1 MANEENDPRSIAL
14 AWFVRMQSG
23 ETTQAERL
31 AHARWLAEA
40 DAHRQEYRKLEGLWA
55 DFDAIARPVIEPVDR
70 SRRRFLVGSAAGLA
84 ASLVGV
90 AAWQG
95 GYLGSLGDFSTGT
108 GEQRTIRLADGSQV
122 TLDADSAI
130 DVGFDAHTRR
140 VHLLQGRAFFDVAA
154 DKARPFSVEASKGVA
169 TALGTRFSVHRRETF
184 VTVDVEESAVSVV
197 APDASTIVLTAPES
211 LSYSQRG
218 IAQVGRIDTEVAAAW
233 RHGKL
238 IFEDQPLGQVIED
251 VNRYRHGSIRIYGD
265 GLQALR
271 VSGIFDMANPDGV
284 LDTIT
289 RTLPISAYRLTDYF
303 VVLRPA

>member
-1 MANEENDPRSIAL
+1 MANKETDLRSVAL
-14 AWFVRMQSG
+14 EWFVRMQSG

-40 DAHRQEYRKLEGLWA
+40 DEHRLEYRKLEGLWA
-55 DFDAIARPVIEPVDR
+55 DFDAIPRPVIDPVDR
-70 SRRRFLVGSAAGLA
+70 GRRRFLVGTGAGLAAGLA
-84 ASLVGV
+84 GV

-95 GYLGSLGDFSTGT
+95 GYLGSFSDFSTGT

-130 DVGFDAHTRR
+130 NVGFDERARR
-140 VHLLQGRAFFDVAA
+140 IHLLQGRAFFDVAA

-169 TALGTRFSVHRRETF
+169 TALGTRFSVHRRETS
-184 VTVDVEESAVSVV
+184 VTVDVEESTVSVV
-197 APDASTIVLTAPES
+197 APDASTVVLNAPET
-211 LSYSQRG
+211 LSYGQHGVAR
-218 IAQVGRIDTEVAAAW
+218 VGTIDTEVAAAW

-251 VNRYRHGSIRIYGD
+251 VNRYRRGSIRIYGE

>member
-1 MANEENDPRSIAL
+1 MANKETDPRSIAL
-14 AWFVRMQSG
+14 EWFVRMQSG
-23 ETTQAERL
+23 ETTQTERL

-40 DAHRQEYRKLEGLWA
+40 EEHRLEYRKLQGLWA
-55 DFDAIARPVIEPVDR
+55 DFDAIPRPVIDPVDR
-70 SRRRFLVGSAAGLA
+70 GRRRFLAGTGAGLAAGLA
-84 ASLVGV
+84 GV

-95 GYLGSLGDFSTGT
+95 GYLGSFSDFSTGT
-108 GEQRTIRLADGSQV
+108 GEQRIIQLTDGSQV

-130 DVGFDAHTRR
+130 DVGFDEHIRR

-169 TALGTRFSVHRRETF
+169 TALGTRFSVHRRETS
-184 VTVDVEESAVSVV
+184 VTVDVEESTVSVV
-197 APDASTIVLTAPES
+197 APDASTVVLNAPET
-211 LSYSQRG
+211 LSYSQHGVAR
-218 IAQVGRIDTEVAAAW
+218 VGTIDTEVASAW

-265 GLQALR
+265 GLQVLR
-271 VSGIFDMANPDGV
+271 VSGIFDMADPDGV

>member
-1 MANEENDPRSIAL
+1 MANKETDPRSVAL
-14 AWFVRMQSG
+14 EWFLRMQSG

-31 AHARWLAEA
+31 AHARWLADA

-55 DFDAIARPVIEPVDR
+55 DFDAIPRPVIEPVDR
-70 SRRRFLVGSAAGLA
+70 GRRRFLVGASAGLA
-84 ASLVGV
+84 ASLAGV
-90 AAWQG
+90 AIWQG
-95 GYLGSLGDFSTGT
+95 GYLGGLGDFSTGT
-108 GEQRTIRLADGSQV
+108 GEQRTIRLADGSEV

-130 DVGFDAHTRR
+130 DVGFDEQARR

-154 DKARPFSVEASKGVA
+154 DKARPFSVEASKGIA
-169 TALGTRFSVHRRETF
+169 TALGTRFSVHRREAS
-184 VTVDVEESAVSVV
+184 VTVDVEESTVSVV
-197 APDASTIVLTAPES
+197 APDASTVVLNAPES
-211 LSYSQRG
+211 LSYSQHGVARMG
-218 IAQVGRIDTEVAAAW
+218 AIDTEVAAAW

-251 VNRYRHGSIRIYGD
+251 VNRYRRGAIRIYGD
-265 GLQALR
+265 GLQGLR

-284 LDTIT
+284 LETIT